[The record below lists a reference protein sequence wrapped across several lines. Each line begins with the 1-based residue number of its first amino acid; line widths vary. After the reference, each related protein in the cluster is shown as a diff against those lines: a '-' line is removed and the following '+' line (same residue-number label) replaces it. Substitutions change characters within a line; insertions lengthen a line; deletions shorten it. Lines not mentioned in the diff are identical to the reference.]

1 MKRLL
6 HSSLIQSALAD
17 AAAAYL
23 KFVAETTSWRIEG
36 EEEITAFASQT
47 PCIVA
52 FWHETLPSMP
62 VIWLRRRAA
71 NPAKPAI
78 VLASRHRDGRLI
90 GLGVARF
97 GIGLAAGSSSRGGAA
112 GLRALINALQAG
124 ADVGITP
131 DGPRGPR
138 RKAAPG
144 VAQLAAITGAKVLAC
159 AASTKWAVRLNS
171 WDRMRF
177 PLPFGTGRLVC
188 APLIT
193 VTRDDWQG
201 GLNRIE
207 TALTDAAERAAAAP

>member
-1 MKRLL
+1 MKRVLS
-6 HSSLIQSALAD
+6 SSLIQSILAA

-23 KFVAETTSWRIEG
+23 KFVAETTHWQVEG
-36 EEEITAFASQT
+36 VEQIAAFAGPT

-62 VIWLRRRAA
+62 IVWLRRRAA

-124 ADVGITP
+124 TDVGITP

-138 RKAAPG
+138 RKAAAG

-159 AASTKWAVRLNS
+159 AASTRWAIRLNS
-171 WDRMRF
+171 WDKMRF
-177 PLPFGTGRLVC
+177 PLPFGPGRLIC

-193 VTRDDWQG
+193 VTRDDWQA
-201 GLNRIE
+201 GLAQIE
-207 TALTDAAERAAAAP
+207 TALTDAAERAAAP